1 MTCLR
6 GIILLLA
13 CLVPMGASADSD
25 REPTLPDCRE
35 AAADPTIKLYV
46 GGPAVKFALACY
58 FTSTGGA
65 RSAAPQVTV
74 NPAGDDVVMATVTLN
89 AVEGDSLVL
98 TPSQTMTGETSVTVT
113 RGSESK
119 VFHVEVLPN
128 CVALADPI
136 PRDTLV
142 MGGAAETVDVGPH
155 FLRDRGRALEF
166 SATSSALVDVTVSGS
181 ALTLD
186 PGPSPGTA
194 TVTVTAKNNCGM
206 MASDFDVL
214 VETPVVKVKKA
225 LPDTTVARNDTL
237 YIHLADHFRDP
248 DGDRITYWLYLEYRG
263 EDYVGV
269 TTVGAMR
276 DSLRIIGKQVHPASD
291 TDGSELEIEAQDGE
305 GSAWDEMDIRVVTS
319 INGSPEIKQ
328 AIADRTLASGGY
340 TAEYTLSDHFEDP
353 DGDVLTYSLPSPPSI
368 ATGNI
373 SGGTLTVTTGAAT
386 GTAAFTVRAE
396 DPDGAYVEEVFDV
409 TVTQNQAPAVDVPIG
424 DRTVPSGG
432 APIEIRLKSHFSD
445 PDGDDDALS
454 YTVERLSQSGVVT
467 ATIAD
472 NETERSTLTVT
483 PETVANRSTVDIT
496 IRASDPGGLYA
507 ENTFTVTVSV
517 ECVITVHSAIA
528 DTTLA
533 SNGYTAEY
541 LLADHFSASS
551 LCTSALTY
559 TTESDRPDVATVAI
573 ANNGMPGSKLTV
585 TSRGTT
591 QTAEITVTA
600 TSGTVSE
607 PDDFEV
613 EVTENEAP
621 ELIPIADV
629 ELELGGN
636 PHPIPLANHFTD
648 PDGKPEDL
656 TYTWSSSNA
665 SLLTIGRSGGALVLT
680 PGTATGS
687 TTITLG
693 ATDPGELYVEDDFTV
708 TVSCGITLDAPMA
721 DVSLISGGN
730 THKIDLTDHFS
741 STCPSVDYTPNSS
754 HPGVATVTE
763 SADELTVTSGSST
776 GTAEITVEATAT
788 GASPVSGDFEVRVT
802 DACETTTTAIGD
814 FSLPSDGHKVTID
827 LANHFSSNCTLQF
840 VASSDDNA
848 KATVSESSGEL
859 TVTSNDMG
867 QATITVRATEP
878 GGTYV
883 ETEFDVDVDE
893 NEAPEVERAIPDQQL
908 ESGGSPVDFELDYH
922 FEDPDWDDDLLHY
935 SVHSP
940 NPGVASA
947 RIRYNETPDS
957 ELIVT
962 PGTVSQETDVEISV
976 TARDPGGLTVTERF
990 DVTVGCTITLDAPI
1004 GDVTLS
1010 GAGTTHQIP
1019 LSSHFSSNHCPTIG
1033 YTADSDDPNVATV
1046 SESGGTL
1053 TVTTVGAGT
1062 AEISVTASA
1071 TGAASVTEE
1080 FDVMVTGSC
1089 TITLD
1094 RALPDKSLPSD
1105 GHTHEVDLTRHFSS
1119 TCQDIDYMPES
1130 DNTSVVTVSELND
1143 ELTLTSDDA
1152 GRARISVTASAP
1164 GATPQTGNFNVD
1176 VDENEA
1182 PEVERAI
1189 PDQQLE
1195 SGGSPVDFELDY
1207 HFEDPDW
1214 DDDQLHYSVH
1224 SPNPGVA
1231 SARITDNET
1240 PDSEL
1245 IVTPGTVSRETDVE
1259 ISVTAR
1265 DPGGLAVTERFDV
1278 TVGCT
1283 ITLDAPIGDVALS
1296 GAGTTRQI
1304 PLSSHFSSNHCPTI
1318 GYSAD
1323 SDDPNVATVSESG
1336 GTLTVTTVGAGTA
1349 EISVTASATGAASVT
1364 EEFDVTVTIVVD
1376 NPPEVTTPIPDQ
1388 TLKAGGAAAP
1398 PIHLDNHFTDEDA
1411 NLNYSHSIA
1420 TGGNSDLRAQDI
1432 VTGSIN
1438 NTTNVLTLTPG
1449 GTAGTVTVTVTATDS
1464 KNQST
1469 DDPFT
1474 VTVNANAP
1482 PNLHTDFD
1490 ARSLDTDASD
1500 DITLSDHFE
1509 DPDGNDDQLRYTA
1522 SSNRPGVATASIAN
1536 NGTANSELTVTATG
1550 GGLAT
1555 ISVTAT
1561 DPEGAETTE
1570 RFTATVNY
1578 EPVCSATHEVPLT
1591 IRSDDAT
1598 RSMSSFC
1605 SDADRDNL
1613 TYSVAA
1619 LGPNPPATVTV
1630 SPSGA
1635 VRIVPRAVG
1644 TVTATVTADDGNGG
1658 RATQLIEVTVSNL
1671 PPETEDTFENIDLLP
1686 TDSDKDYDLDDYF
1699 SDPENE
1705 ALTYRASSDPTGVVS
1720 TTASGS
1726 TLTLSNYVV
1735 GETTVEATA
1744 EDPHGA
1750 SEEQEFTVR
1759 VCGKPT
1765 ATAIPDY
1772 TFVRGDA
1779 AETEDLEDHFSNP
1792 NSGTFTYGV
1801 TADPPSL
1808 LGLSID
1814 ANNVLTIS
1822 PGNTARSTSGPT
1834 TVEVTVTGTSD
1845 CRNQEAETSFTVTLR
1860 SPPFVTNAIGTQ
1872 SLQVNGNAQTLD
1884 LSQHFNETD
1893 GDQVSYSARLVTT
1906 LQRIPDYV
1914 SLDVTGSILTM
1925 TPGTTA
1931 GSISVEVTATDPDGS
1946 ASQTFT
1952 LIVTGG
1958 S

>member
-13 CLVPMGASADSD
+13 CLVPMGAWADSD

-35 AAADPTIKLYV
+35 AAADPTIKLYQ
-46 GGPAVKFALACY
+46 GGPSVKFALACY
-58 FTSTGGA
+58 FSTTGSGMYT
-65 RSAAPQVTV
+65 AA
-74 NPAGDDVVMATVTLN
+74 VMNTGIVKATVHVN
-89 AVEGDSLVL
+89 MQGDSLEIAPAMPNGTL
-98 TPSQTMTGETSVTVT
+98 GATSVTVT

-119 VFHVEVLPN
+119 VFYVEVLAN
-128 CVALADPI
+128 CVAVADPI
-136 PRDTLV
+136 PMDTLL
-142 MGGAAETVDVGPH
+142 MDGTNETVDVAPH

-181 ALTLD
+181 TLTLD
-186 PGPSPGTA
+186 PGPSDGTA

-248 DGDRITYWLYLEYRG
+248 DGETIAYYLYWGLG
-263 EDYVGV
+263 DDDYVGASII
-269 TTVGAMR
+269 GQDR
-276 DSLRIIGKQVHPASD
+276 DSLRIIGKQVHPTGNTSGMNLSVEAAD
-291 TDGSELEIEAQDGE
+291 PDGYVIDDMSI
-305 GSAWDEMDIRVVTS
+305 VVTLRT
-319 INGSPEIKQ
+319 NGSPEVKQ

-368 ATGNI
+368 ATGRI
-373 SGGTLTVTTGAAT
+373 SGGTLTVTTGSTT

-396 DPDGAYVEEVFDV
+396 DPDGAYVEEFFDV
-409 TVTQNQAPAVDVPIG
+409 TVTQNRPPTVDVPIG
-424 DRTVPSGG
+424 DRTVASGG
-432 APIEIRLKSHFSD
+432 SPIEIRLGNHFSD

-483 PETVANRSTVDIT
+483 PEAVANRSTVDVT

-507 ENTFTVTVSV
+507 ESTFTVTVSV
-517 ECVITVHSAIA
+517 ECVITVHAPIA

-541 LLADHFSASS
+541 LLAEHFSASPH
-551 LCTSALTY
+551 CTSALTY
-559 TTESDRPDVATVAI
+559 TAESDRPDVATVAI
-573 ANNGMPGSKLTV
+573 ADNGMPGSKLTV

-600 TSGTVSE
+600 TSDAVSE

-648 PDGKPEDL
+648 PDGKPEDV

-665 SLLTIGRSGGALVLT
+665 SLLTIGRSGGALMLT

-687 TTITLG
+687 TTITLR
-693 ATDPGELYVEDDFTV
+693 ATDPGDLYVEDDFTV
-708 TVSCGITLDAPMA
+708 TVSCGIALDAPMA

-741 STCPSVDYTPNSS
+741 STCPSINYTPTSS
-754 HPGVATVTE
+754 HTSVATVTE
-763 SADELTVTSGSST
+763 SSDELTVTSGSST
-776 GTAEITVEATAT
+776 GTATIMVEATAT
-788 GASPVSGDFEVRVT
+788 GAASVSGDFEVRVT

-859 TVTSNDMG
+859 TVTSNDAG

-976 TARDPGGLTVTERF
+976 TARDPGGLAVTERF

-1080 FDVMVTGSC
+1080 FDV
-1089 TITLD
+1089 
-1094 RALPDKSLPSD
+1094 
-1105 GHTHEVDLTRHFSS
+1105 
-1119 TCQDIDYMPES
+1119 
-1130 DNTSVVTVSELND
+1130 
-1143 ELTLTSDDA
+1143 
-1152 GRARISVTASAP
+1152 
-1164 GATPQTGNFNVD
+1164 
-1176 VDENEA
+1176 
-1182 PEVERAI
+1182 
-1189 PDQQLE
+1189 
-1195 SGGSPVDFELDY
+1195 
-1207 HFEDPDW
+1207 
-1214 DDDQLHYSVH
+1214 
-1224 SPNPGVA
+1224 
-1231 SARITDNET
+1231 
-1240 PDSEL
+1240 
-1245 IVTPGTVSRETDVE
+1245 
-1259 ISVTAR
+1259 
-1265 DPGGLAVTERFDV
+1265 
-1278 TVGCT
+1278 
-1283 ITLDAPIGDVALS
+1283 
-1296 GAGTTRQI
+1296 
-1304 PLSSHFSSNHCPTI
+1304 
-1318 GYSAD
+1318 
-1323 SDDPNVATVSESG
+1323 
-1336 GTLTVTTVGAGTA
+1336 
-1349 EISVTASATGAASVT
+1349 
-1364 EEFDVTVTIVVD
+1364 TVTIVVD
-1376 NPPEVTTPIPDQ
+1376 DPPEVTTPIPDQ
-1388 TLKAGGAAAP
+1388 TLKAGGSP
-1398 PIHLDNHFTDEDA
+1398 KTINLDDHFTDEDT
-1411 NLNYSHSIA
+1411 NLNYSQVISNVVA
-1420 TGGNSDLRAQDI
+1420 TPPARAQDV
-1432 VTGSIN
+1432 VTASIN

-1449 GTAGTVTVTVTATDS
+1449 STAGSATVTVTATDS
-1464 KNQST
+1464 KNQPT
-1469 DDPFT
+1469 PDDFT

-1671 PPETEDTFENIDLLP
+1671 PPETEDTLEKIDLLP
-1686 TDSDKDYDLDDYF
+1686 TEPDKDYDLDDYF

-1705 ALTYRASSDPTGVVS
+1705 SLTYRASSDPTGVVS

-1765 ATAIPDY
+1765 ASAIPDY

-1801 TADPPSL
+1801 TADPLSV

-1814 ANNVLTIS
+1814 ANNVLTVS

-1884 LSQHFNETD
+1884 LSQYFNETD
-1893 GDQVSYSARLVTT
+1893 GDTVIYTARLVTT

-1952 LIVTGG
+1952 LNVTGG